1 MKQSP
6 SNEEIASPDFI
17 LLAMTYASI
26 ARTSLRYN
34 SPSMTSEPALRVKA
48 LIFDFDGLI
57 LDTETPDFHVWQT
70 IYQEHGFELPHEEWG
85 KIVGGYG
92 LAHFDAAEHLISL
105 AQGQLDA
112 VSLRDRHRSE
122 SRALTLEQP
131 ILPGVID
138 YIQTAKRLGLK
149 LAIASS
155 SQHSWVDTHAK
166 RLGIFDHFDVV
177 VCADDVGA
185 GRTKPNP
192 DLYLLALNR
201 LQVQN
206 NEALVFED
214 SPNGVKAASQA
225 GIFVVAVP
233 NPVTSLLKIDGANLT
248 VSSLTDFS
256 LSELLDKVK

>member
-1 MKQSP
+1 
-6 SNEEIASPDFI
+6 
-17 LLAMTYASI
+17 MTSKTI
-26 ARTSLRYN
+26 PRTSE
-34 SPSMTSEPALRVKA
+34 SAQRVKA
-48 LIFDFDGLI
+48 IIFDFDGLI

-92 LAHFDAAEHLISL
+92 LAHFDAAEHLTHL
-105 AQGQLDA
+105 AKLQRELDP
-112 VSLRDRHRSE
+112 VSLRERHRSE
-122 SRALTLEQP
+122 SHALTLEQQ

-138 YIQTAKRLGLK
+138 YIQAAKRLGLK

-155 SQHSWVDTHAK
+155 SQHSWVDAHAK

-201 LQVQN
+201 LQVRN
-206 NEALVFED
+206 HEALVLED
-214 SPNGVKAASQA
+214 SPNGVKAANQA

-248 VSSLTDFS
+248 VRSLTDLS